1 MENATSSRKDVKVN
15 AYRGEYNCTYSG
27 LCNYA
32 MTLLP
37 WICCGDTKMLGRWT
51 T

>member
-32 MTLLP
+32 MVDVTNLDLL
-37 WICCGDTKMLGRWT
+37 R
-51 T
+51 